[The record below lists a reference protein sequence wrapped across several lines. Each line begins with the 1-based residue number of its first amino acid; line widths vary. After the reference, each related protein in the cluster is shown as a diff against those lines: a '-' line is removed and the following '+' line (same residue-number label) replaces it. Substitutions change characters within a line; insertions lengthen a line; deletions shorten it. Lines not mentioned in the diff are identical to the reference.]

1 MARWIDPLATALR
14 ADPAFG
20 GCSLRPATLRDEALL
35 YALHRDGLREYVEAT
50 WGWEEDWQRAHFAGQ
65 YQARSNAVIVRC
77 GTSPCD
83 IGRVSLTRHWRKIFL
98 RDIELF
104 AAERN
109 RGIGSAV
116 IGAVLSLARD
126 SGRHVDLLVLKCNPA
141 QRLYDRLGFR
151 VIGDDGARLRM
162 RAL

>member
-1 MARWIDPLATALR
+1 MARWIDPLAAALC
-14 ADPAFG
+14 ADPAFT
-20 GCSLRPATLRDEALL
+20 GCALRPATLRDEALL
-35 YALHRDGLREYVEAT
+35 YTLHRDGLREYVDAT

-65 YQARSNAVIVRC
+65 YQARTNAVIVRSE
-77 GTSPCD
+77 TSPCD

-126 SGRHVDLLVLKCNPA
+126 SGRHVELLVLKCNPA
-141 QRLYDRLGFR
+141 RRLYDRLGFR